1 MYQKTKIKRHE
12 KCTKQCPICPFVL
25 EGKEIKGNNYT
36 WKINKELT
44 CKTENI
50 VYMIKCTKENW
61 KENIY
66 IGESERSLK
75 HRISEHIQY
84 IKSNNRNQ
92 ATGFHFNL
100 PGHSLHDIEVSDI
113 EQPKSSDTEYRKER
127 ESYII
132 RKFNSY
138 YSGMNRMP

>member
-1 MYQKTKIKRHE
+1 MK
-12 KCTKQCPICPFVL
+12 KCKKSCPICPFVL
-25 EGKEIKGNNYT
+25 EGKEIRGNKYT

-50 VYMIKCTKENW
+50 VYMIKCTKENC

-75 HRISEHIQY
+75 DRISEHIQY
-84 IKSNNRNQ
+84 IKSNNRKQ

-100 PGHSLHDIEVSDI
+100 PGHSLHDMKVSGI
-113 EQPKSSDTEYRKER
+113 EQPKDTEYRKER